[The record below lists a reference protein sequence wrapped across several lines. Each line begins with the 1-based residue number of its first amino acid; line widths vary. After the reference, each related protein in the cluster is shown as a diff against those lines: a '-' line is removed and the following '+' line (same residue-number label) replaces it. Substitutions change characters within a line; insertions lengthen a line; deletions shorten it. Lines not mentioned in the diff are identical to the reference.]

1 MILWNFCHLFSSVN
15 TFLHIYSIAVKHSL
29 VMLVRTA
36 VTDFDLQITG
46 SVDAAME
53 VLIDGIRNVPLCK
66 LLLEVFL
73 FVMEPV
79 L

>member
-1 MILWNFCHLFSSVN
+1 MYLFS
-15 TFLHIYSIAVKHSL
+15 YSQEFPCYAPWNRV
-29 VMLVRTA
+29 A
-36 VTDFDLQITG
+36 NFDLQITG

-73 FVMEPV
+73 LLMEIS
-79 L
+79 